1 MPTGYQIT
9 EQSKL
14 HFLTFQVVYWIDVFS
29 RKIYRDLFMES
40 LKYCRQHKSFEVYG
54 YVVMTNHIHLLVR
67 SAAGDLSGTIRD
79 LKKFTSKSIV
89 EAMSDDR
96 ESRREWMLRLLA
108 HAAKRQ
114 NKEGKY
120 QFWTHEN
127 HAELI
132 YSNSFI
138 EQKLAYIHENPVRAG
153 FVTKPEDY
161 LYSSARNYAEL
172 DALIEIDKIGVRWKT
187 VKN

>member
-14 HFLTFQVVYWIDVFS
+14 HYLTFQVVYWIDVFT
-29 RKIYRDLFMES
+29 RKSYRDIFTDS
-40 LKYCRQHKSFEVYG
+40 LKYCRNHKSLEVYG
-54 YVVMTNHIHLLVR
+54 YVVMSNHVHLLVR
-67 SAAGDLSGTIRD
+67 SSVGDLSGTI
-79 LKKFTSKSIV
+79 LYFKKYTSKAIIAAVGS
-89 EAMSDDR
+89 EP
-96 ESRREWMLRLLA
+96 ESRRDWMLRLFA

-132 YSNSFI
+132 YSNSFM
-138 EQKLAYIHENPVRAG
+138 EQKLSYIHENPVRAG
-153 FVTKPEDY
+153 IVQHPEDY
-161 LYSSARNYAEL
+161 LYSSARNYAGLE
-172 DALIEIDKIGVRWKT
+172 AMMEIDKIDIRWKI
-187 VKN
+187 VG